1 MGGALQDLAALI
13 RASRGFD
20 GKRDIAGAVEAL
32 GLASGG
38 RLGMARDTIAVGDD
52 CAAIPDRSGFLLFA
66 IEGFIDSFVA
76 ADPWFAGYC
85 GVMVNLS
92 DIAAMGG
99 RPIAVVDAL
108 WAASAPGAGPI
119 LAGLK
124 AGAETYGVPVVGG
137 HTNTRS
143 DRSGLAVAV
152 LGRAERLLTSFD
164 ALPGHDLVMAVD
176 LRGRYRGPTSTNW
189 DASTGA
195 PLGRLRLDLDLLPEI
210 AEAGL
215 CGAAKDIS
223 MAGTIGTAAMLLE
236 CSGVGGVI
244 DPSLVPRPEGAD
256 LGRWLMSFPSFGFLL
271 SVAPDQTAAVVSRF
285 AARDVAASRIGT
297 VEPGYMLRLRD
308 GVDEVTVWDFAEAPL
323 IGCAGASLFPS
334 GENRAPIPASR
345 DGTRVPAQRADEGTI
360 EGLRTSLIGRSA
372 SLSRASGRREP

>member
-1 MGGALQDLAALI
+1 MI

-32 GLASGG
+32 GVASGG
-38 RLGMARDTIAVGDD
+38 RLGVAGDVIAVGDD
-52 CAAIPDRSGFLLFA
+52 CAAIPDGNGFLLFA

-99 RPIAVVDAL
+99 RPLAVVDAL
-108 WAASAPGAGPI
+108 WAADEVGAAPV

-143 DRSGLAVAV
+143 DRGGLAVAV

-164 ALPGHDLVMAVD
+164 ARPGHDLVMAVD

-195 PLGRLRLDLDLLPEI
+195 PLERLRLDLALLPEI

-223 MAGTIGTAAMLLE
+223 MAGTVGTAAMLFE

-244 DPSLVPRPEGAD
+244 DPALVPRPEGVD

-271 SVAPDQTAAVVSRF
+271 SVAPDQTEAVVSRF
-285 AARDVAASRIGT
+285 AARGVVAARIGA
-297 VEPGYMLRLRD
+297 VEPGHVLRLRD
-308 GVDEVTVWDFAEAPL
+308 GADDVTVWDFAEAPL
-323 IGCAGASLFPS
+323 IGCTGSSPLLLGGRRWPGAAGSDEGFRGCADPPS
-334 GENRAPIPASR
+334 SVALRAPPSPPR
-345 DGTRVPAQRADEGTI
+345 G
-360 EGLRTSLIGRSA
+360 EGLRRGEP
-372 SLSRASGRREP
+372 SR

>member
-1 MGGALQDLAALI
+1 MNGPLRDLAALI
-13 RASRGFD
+13 RAGRGFE

-38 RLGMARDTIAVGDD
+38 RLDGAGDAIAVGDD
-52 CAAIPDRSGFLLFA
+52 CAAIPDGNGFLLFA

-108 WAASAPGAGPI
+108 WSTDEAGAAPV

-143 DRSGLAVAV
+143 ERGGLAVAI

-164 ALPGHDLVMAVD
+164 ARPGHDLVMAVD

-195 PLGRLRLDLDLLPEI
+195 PLQRLRLDLALLPEI
-210 AEAGL
+210 AEAGF

-223 MAGTIGTAAMLLE
+223 MAGTIGTAAMLFE

-244 DPSLVPRPEGAD
+244 DPALVPRPEGVD
-256 LGRWLMSFPSFGFLL
+256 LDRWLVSFPSFGFLL
-271 SVAPDQTAAVVSRF
+271 SVAPDRTDAVLSRF
-285 AARDVAASRIGT
+285 AARDIAASRIGA
-297 VEPGYMLRLRD
+297 VEPGHVLRLRD
-308 GVDEVTVWDFAEAPL
+308 GTQDVTVWDFEKAAL
-323 IGCAGASLFPS
+323 IGCGGPSFLASRKNPS
-334 GENRAPIPASR
+334 FGGRADPPSSVALRAPPS
-345 DGTRVPAQRADEGTI
+345 PQRGEGQ
-360 EGLRTSLIGRSA
+360 
-372 SLSRASGRREP
+372 